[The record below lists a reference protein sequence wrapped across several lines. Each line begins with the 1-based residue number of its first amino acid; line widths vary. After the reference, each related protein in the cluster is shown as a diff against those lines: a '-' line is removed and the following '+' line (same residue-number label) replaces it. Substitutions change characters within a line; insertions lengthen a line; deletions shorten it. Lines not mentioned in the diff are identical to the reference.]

1 MQEGTFSLIHIPL
14 NLYPSILQPILRVL
28 LPQTQSLKEET
39 APPSREQ
46 DGLTDEDQHGFLNI
60 SVNPLECSVVCHK
73 SWAEKVFQPAINKL
87 PKEAAMAISI
97 SSDEYLVISVIN
109 AGMEAASRVMELTSP
124 LALAGIPIFFITTYY
139 SDFILV
145 PSKAQKPVT
154 QVLLARGFQF
164 ANSDTDY
171 RSKGP
176 VSEAGS
182 PPVTPP
188 PSTVAELQTRTFNLL
203 RKKSVTPKV
212 EDGLRLVQCSGRET
226 AHVTHDFVH
235 HSSRRPT
242 LGNGRTHQTWLD
254 NIDTKLYTA
263 TVSALVSQPRFL
275 SLTLAKDDPPSL
287 LVDKSLLDIF
297 GDSLVGDTEGE
308 MVPIFLDLSSVPSES
323 SGIVCGVA
331 GKLVADMKESSG
343 LSYLST
349 AQAGTVILSDEQAE
363 QALAILRPVLDKP

>member
-1 MQEGTFSLIHIPL
+1 MI
-14 NLYPSILQPILRVL
+14 RVL

-39 APPSREQ
+39 APPSRER

-73 SWAEKVFQPAINKL
+73 SWAENVFRPAIDKL
-87 PKEAAMAISI
+87 PKEAAKAISI

-154 QVLLARGFQF
+154 QALLARGFQL
-164 ANSDTDY
+164 ANSGTDY

-176 VSEAGS
+176 VSGAGS

-188 PSTVAELQTRTFNLL
+188 PATMAELQTRTFNLL
-203 RKKSVTPKV
+203 RKKNVTPNV

-242 LGNGRTHQTWLD
+242 LGNGRTQQTWLD
-254 NIDTKLYTA
+254 NVDTKLYTA

-275 SLTLAKDDPPSL
+275 SVTLAKDDPPSL
-287 LVDKSLLDIF
+287 LLDKSLLDIF
-297 GDSLVGDTEGE
+297 GDSLVGDTEVE
-308 MVPIFLDLSSVPSES
+308 MVPIFLDLSSVPFES

-331 GKLVADMKESSG
+331 GKLVTEMEESSG

-349 AQAGTVILSDEQAE
+349 AQAGTVILSDEQAA
-363 QALAILRPVLDKP
+363 QALAILKPELDKP